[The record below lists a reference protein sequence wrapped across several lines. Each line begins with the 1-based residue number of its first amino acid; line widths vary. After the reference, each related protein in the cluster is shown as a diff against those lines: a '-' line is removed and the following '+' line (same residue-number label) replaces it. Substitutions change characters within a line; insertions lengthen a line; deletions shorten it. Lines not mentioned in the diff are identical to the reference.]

1 MKKIKLFTSCFIAL
15 IAFSCSNE
23 KKNVESDE
31 VLDESLSEATVWNG
45 DFINVDNIL
54 ITDSIVW
61 VHSEQRED
69 NVLYAYN
76 INSGLLA
83 SGISIGNGKDE
94 VLELSSLHTDNNG
107 NPTIYDSKVGKIYNV
122 ACDGNKLKLE
132 TSREQLRL
140 LDDAV
145 SLSNNMTLTLP
156 TNSKI
161 SYAICDKDQT
171 CVDSLSYFPPKPD
184 GVDDFT
190 HQLACTGKLAF
201 SQNDNTFVR
210 AIVYDGG
217 LGFFKINKGKVEFV
231 NRFAVFD
238 MNYGVL
244 NANVN
249 VPIPSD
255 KSQTGYVYVYATP
268 KYFYASFS
276 EAKAENNPEG
286 LAKEIHV
293 FDHQGNQIKRL
304 HLDDEVGA
312 FAVTS
317 DDKKLFVAK
326 TNEDNTPI
334 YIYSL
339 R

>member
-1 MKKIKLFTSCFIAL
+1 
-15 IAFSCSNE
+15 
-23 KKNVESDE
+23 
-31 VLDESLSEATVWNG
+31 
-45 DFINVDNIL
+45 
-54 ITDSIVW
+54 
-61 VHSEQRED
+61 
-69 NVLYAYN
+69 
-76 INSGLLA
+76 
-83 SGISIGNGKDE
+83 
-94 VLELSSLHTDNNG
+94 
-107 NPTIYDSKVGKIYNV
+107 
-122 ACDGNKLKLE
+122 
-132 TSREQLRL
+132 
-140 LDDAV
+140 
-145 SLSNNMTLTLP
+145 
-156 TNSKI
+156 
-161 SYAICDKDQT
+161 
-171 CVDSLSYFPPKPD
+171 
-184 GVDDFT
+184 
-190 HQLACTGKLAF
+190 
-201 SQNDNTFVR
+201 
-210 AIVYDGG
+210 VYDGG

-238 MNYGVL
+238 INYGVL